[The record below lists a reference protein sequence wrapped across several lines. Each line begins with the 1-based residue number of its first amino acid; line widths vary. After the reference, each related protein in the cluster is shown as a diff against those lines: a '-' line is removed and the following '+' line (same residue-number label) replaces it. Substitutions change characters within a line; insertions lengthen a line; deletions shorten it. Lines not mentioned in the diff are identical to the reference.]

1 MIYETESQLLYKAKE
16 AEGLTFGEID
26 KSGRIL
32 NEKSKGHLGQ
42 IVEESFFGYKV
53 NSKAEADFK
62 ELGIELKVTPVK
74 KNRKGVLSAKERLVL
89 NIINYHE
96 EVNNSFYTSSFWT
109 KNESLLLMFY
119 EWVPEVKR
127 ADYRILKSYLHH
139 FSEEDLQIIKDDWEY
154 IIHKIRSG
162 KAHELSEGDTVY
174 LGACT
179 KGATKNSVRSQPFN
193 DIPAM
198 QRAFSLKQAY
208 MSTLARKVIS
218 NEHMVSIA
226 SAAKLKEVSF
236 EQLLQERF
244 APFVGKS
251 FTQLSSE
258 LDIKV
263 NPQAKSFLQQF
274 VSALLGIKGTA
285 LKDIEEFAKA
295 NIQFKTVRLE
305 PNGIPKEHMSFKNID
320 FNTWANE
327 DWEESWLKQ
336 NFEETK
342 YLFVVFEYR
351 ETKSQNPQRDLFF
364 KGVKL
369 WNMPMEEIEGR
380 LKNFW
385 IEGKNTLL
393 EGVVLEETKR
403 GVKNNLPDPGHNGL
417 CHIRPKGR
425 DGDDKVKL
433 PDGQHIAKQAF
444 WLEKK
449 YIADLL
455 KPY

>member
-26 KSGRIL
+26 ESGRIS

-42 IVEESFFGYKV
+42 IVEESFFGYEV

-74 KNRKGVLSAKERLVL
+74 INKKGVLSAKERLVL

-96 EVNNSFYTSSFWT
+96 EVNNSFYSSSFWT

-119 EWVPEVKR
+119 EWIPGVKR
-127 ADYRILKSYLHH
+127 ADYRILKSYLHR

-179 KGATKNSVRSQPFN
+179 KGATKNSLRLQPFN

-236 EQLLQERF
+236 EQLIQERF
-244 APFVGKS
+244 APCIGKS

-258 LDIKV
+258 MDINV
-263 NPQAKSFLQQF
+263 NPKAKSFLQQF
-274 VSALLGIKGTA
+274 ISALLGIKGTA
-285 LKDIEEFAKA
+285 LKDIEEFSKA
-295 NIQFKTVRLE
+295 NIHFKTVRLE
-305 PNGIPKEHMSFKNID
+305 PQGIPKEHMSFKNID

-327 DWEESWLKQ
+327 EWEESWFKQ

-351 ETKSQNPQRDLFF
+351 ETKSQNPQRELFF

-369 WNMPMEEIEGR
+369 WNMPMIEIEGR
-380 LKNFW
+380 LKDFW
-385 IEGKNTLL
+385 VKGKNTLL

-403 GVKNNLPDPGHNGL
+403 GIKNNLPDAGHNGF

-425 DGDDKVKL
+425 NSDDKVKL
-433 PDGQHIAKQAF
+433 PDGQYIAKQAF
-444 WLEKK
+444 WLDRE
-449 YIADLL
+449 YIAAII
-455 KPY
+455 K